1 MSEQE
6 KLSGLEDNL
15 EETPDQKNMSDKL
28 KKITE
33 NAESS
38 SSDQKQEKQETGGI
52 ESANN
57 FEELYD
63 ALKRIEYAEEKYV
76 MEKLPGGG
84 EIIGKGEIVKVNADE
99 IIKRI
104 EKLKNYKK
112 IKMKHTFI
120 HTISKTE
127 ILDKKLEELFQKEE
141 EE

>member
-104 EKLKNYKK
+104 EKLRNDKK